1 MFNKTDIP
9 KDKQEM
15 YDLMIYQLKF
25 LLDDVNDN
33 IANLSNTSAIIDF
46 YLKDINWAGFYIY
59 KNNELVLGPFQGLP
73 ACVKIQVGIGVCGTA
88 ASTMTTQVVK
98 DVDAFPGH
106 IACDS
111 ASKSEIVIPLSV
123 NNQLFGVLDI
133 DSPNLDRFDDIDR
146 VNLETLVNLLVTYIT
161 ID

>member
-9 KDKQEM
+9 VDKQEM
-15 YDLMIYQLKF
+15 YDLLIYQLKF
-25 LLDDVNDN
+25 LLEDVNDN

-46 YLKDINWAGFYIY
+46 YLKDINWAGFYLL
-59 KNNELVLGPFQGLP
+59 KSDELVLGPFQGLP
-73 ACVKIQVGIGVCGTA
+73 ACVKIKLGVGVCGTA
-88 ASTMTTQVVK
+88 ASTLTTQVVK

-111 ASKSEIVIPLSV
+111 ASKSEIVVPIVV
-123 NNQLFGVLDI
+123 NNTLYGVLDI
-133 DSPNLDRFDDIDR
+133 DSPIHDRFDEIDR
-146 VNLETLVNLLVTYIT
+146 VNLESIVNLLVKYLS